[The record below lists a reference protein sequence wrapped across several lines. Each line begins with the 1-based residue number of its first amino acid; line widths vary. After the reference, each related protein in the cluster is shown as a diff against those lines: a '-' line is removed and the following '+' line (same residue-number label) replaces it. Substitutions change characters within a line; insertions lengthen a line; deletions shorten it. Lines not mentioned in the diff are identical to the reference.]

1 MFCRLLVF
9 ITGFFGASLV
19 LPLSPFE
26 PAFAVGL
33 STTLEP
39 RVTVEELPVW
49 LRELNLNRVQIRQVI
64 VIDELFHQRLTNI
77 LTTGQY
83 AKLQEF
89 SSNDGTIR
97 GSIHDTDLGLS
108 PYQQALLDRAYQEA
122 MTSLINI
129 LSQEQQRIFF
139 YNLEN

>member
-1 MFCRLLVF
+1 MFCKLPVF
-9 ITGFFGASLV
+9 IAGLCRASLV
-19 LPLSPFE
+19 FSLASLE

-39 RVTVEELPVW
+39 HVIVEELPEW
-49 LRELNLNRVQIRQVI
+49 LRELNLNSIQIRQVI

-77 LTTGQY
+77 LTAGQY

-97 GSIHDTDLGLS
+97 ESIRDTDLGLS
-108 PYQQALLDRAYQEA
+108 PYQQALLNEAYQEA
-122 MTSLINI
+122 MTSLLNI
-129 LSQEQQRIFF
+129 LSQEQQRLFF

>member
-9 ITGFFGASLV
+9 FAGLCGASLV
-19 LPLSPFE
+19 FSLAPFE

-39 RVTVEELPVW
+39 HVTVEELPGW
-49 LRELNLNRVQIRQVI
+49 LRALNLNRVQIRQVI
-64 VIDELFHQRLTNI
+64 VIDELFYQRLTNI
-77 LTTGQY
+77 LTAGQY

-89 SSNDGTIR
+89 SSNDGTR
-97 GSIHDTDLGLS
+97 GSIHDADLGLS
-108 PYQQALLDRAYQEA
+108 PYQQTLLDAAYQEA
-122 MTSLINI
+122 MTGLINI
-129 LSQEQQRIFF
+129 LSQEQQQLFF